1 MGILDKI
8 FKRYSYFLLIYIGFK
23 YETNRPVNLY
33 SLVKTDGNWN
43 INDIVQ
49 DVIKKKGLKEA
60 YLFSMTKIT
69 KRDYE
74 NFMKDIDKE
83 DEK

>member
-33 SLVKTDGNWN
+33 SLFKTDGSWT

-74 NFMKDIDKE
+74 NFMKDIE
-83 DEK
+83 